1 MFTPKERACMYNPS
15 MFNRYQYT
23 GQKITFNVFELFQ
36 YVVWGGLCIPFIN
49 YINDLLHRRLFRQG
63 LRSEAMDFIA
73 LPFTDKFSHCRILR
87 HD

>member
-1 MFTPKERACMYNPS
+1 MYIPS
-15 MFNRYQYT
+15 MFNRYPYN
-23 GQKITFNVFELFQ
+23 GQKFSFNVFELFQ
-36 YVVWGGLCIPFIN
+36 YVVWGVCVHHSLFN
-49 YINDLLHRRLFRQG
+49 YINDLLHRRLFRQA